1 MKHTKGER
9 WEVVRRDDEMH
20 MSMSVIAPKGLMGSL
35 DSTKLL
41 SKDPNRD
48 KIVAI
53 VFHQCY
59 PFVNNSKSL
68 KFEDKNEIERLIAA
82 APEMLDLLI
91 SALCLV
97 SFLSDRTEAENFW
110 LQEASEIIKRIKGR

>member
-35 DSTKLL
+35 DSTELL
-41 SKDPNRD
+41 SEDPNRD

-59 PFVNNSKSL
+59 PFVNNSKFL
-68 KFEDKNEIERLIAA
+68 KFEDKNEIERLVAA
-82 APEMLDLLI
+82 APEMFDLLI
-91 SALCLV
+91 SAFCLLAFH
-97 SFLSDRTEAENFW
+97 SNRTEAESIW
-110 LQEASEIIKRIKGR
+110 LEEANAIIKRIKG

>member
-1 MKHTKGER
+1 MKHTNDKR

-35 DSTKLL
+35 DSTELL
-41 SKDPNRD
+41 SEDPNRD

-91 SALCLV
+91 SAFCLL
-97 SFLSDRTEAENFW
+97 SFHSDRTEAETSW
-110 LQEASEIIKRIKGR
+110 CYDTESIIKRIKGK